1 MFENIERLM
10 PHVWQKAEGGL
21 QLVGLGSYLVFAC
34 NAEAAS
40 SETLRQMTT
49 QCLRRAAWLMDLPDD
64 ATLRCWKAGERG
76 APVFEDVPAGVV
88 KRDLEALLAKEIE

>member
-1 MFENIERLM
+1 MPENIECLR
-10 PHVWQKAEGGL
+10 PRVWQKAEGGL

-49 QCLRRAAWLMDLPDD
+49 QCLRRAALLMDLPDD
-64 ATLRCWKAGERG
+64 ATLRCWRAGEHG
-76 APVFEDVPAGVV
+76 APVFEDVPAGVA
-88 KRDLEALLAKEIE
+88 KRELDALLAKELE